1 MVKWSDGQ
9 MVRQMQITQLLKTE
23 FVVVKSPY

>member
-9 MVRQMQITQLLKTE
+9 MVRQMQITQLFKAE
-23 FVVVKSPY
+23 FVMVKSPY